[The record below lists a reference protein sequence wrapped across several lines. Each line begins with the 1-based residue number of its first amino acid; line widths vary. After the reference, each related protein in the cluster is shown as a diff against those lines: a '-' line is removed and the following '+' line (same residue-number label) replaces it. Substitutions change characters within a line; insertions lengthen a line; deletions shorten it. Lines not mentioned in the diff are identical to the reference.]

1 MFHNFYSMTT
11 PGKHLRFC
19 FRDVDFP
26 KTHPKT
32 KAGFFQVEGDEF
44 VKRQPPKAVGSTPEK
59 NEGGDLGNPGS
70 TKIYHGKWPKPW
82 GI

>member
-1 MFHNFYSMTT
+1 MTLKKRLENIFVFVSVT
-11 PGKHLRFC
+11 WTSQKPI
-19 FRDVDFP
+19 P
-26 KTHPKT
+26 KR
-32 KAGFFQVEGDEF
+32 ARALQVEGDEF